1 MSVINKML
9 QDLDQRSAV
18 GVDGPQSPAQAVK
31 AVASTRR
38 GHEWFWRILAV
49 LVLASLGWLAWVAYQ
64 VQPRPLVTPLA
75 LMVAQKPA
83 GKPMPAERN
92 SESPPL
98 VPIAL
103 AQAPKPESAE
113 TGPEPVEVKPEPV
126 AAKPQPA
133 ARAETLKL
141 ARSIETPIA
150 EPKLPAQK
158 PESRKPAA
166 HAAPT
171 SEPASLP
178 SKVVLDK
185 RERSKGVNE
194 AAEARFRR
202 AIALLNQTR
211 VSEAEEQLA
220 AALEADPSHAPARQT
235 YVALLLE
242 QQRVARALH
251 LLREAVDANPTQPTF
266 SLGLAR
272 VYAEQREYPAA
283 LAVMDKA
290 GPAAQGPEFQVL
302 RAAVLQRLGRHAEA
316 VTAYQVALQKS
327 AQPGATWTGFGIS
340 LEALGRHGE
349 ASQAYHRALTA
360 GPLPAELRDYA
371 ESRIKALQ

>member
-18 GVDGPQSPAQAVK
+18 GVDGPQSSVQAVK
-31 AVASTRR
+31 AVASARR
-38 GHEWFWRILAV
+38 GHEWFWRTLAV

-75 LMVAQKPA
+75 LLAAEKPA
-83 GKPMPAERN
+83 QTAM
-92 SESPPL
+92 
-98 VPIAL
+98 VPVAL
-103 AQAPKPESAE
+103 AQAAK
-113 TGPEPVEVKPEPV
+113 PEPVEAKPAPVEAKPEPVEAKPEPV
-126 AAKPQPA
+126 AAKPQQA
-133 ARAETLKL
+133 APAETFKL

-150 EPKLPAQK
+150 EPKPRAQK
-158 PESRKPAA
+158 AEAKKPAA
-166 HAAPT
+166 QVAQAPGLA
-171 SEPASLP
+171 PLP
-178 SKVVLDK
+178 SKVVVDK

-194 AAEARFRR
+194 VAEARFRR
-202 AIALLNQTR
+202 AVALLNQTR

-242 QQRVARALH
+242 QQRVASALR

-316 VTAYQVALQKS
+316 VTAYHDALQKS
-327 AQPGATWTGFGIS
+327 AQPGTTWTGFGIS

-371 ESRIKALQ
+371 ESRIKALK